1 MAIDYLFLILGGI
14 VAYLMGSISFSVW
27 IGRIFYGVDVREK
40 GSGNAGATNT
50 IRVLGIKA
58 GIIVLLLD
66 AFKAWGPVQLAPI
79 FAHGYLDEQALVNYK
94 IILGAL
100 AVIGHVFP
108 LYTGFRG
115 GKGVA
120 SLVGVVIALFP
131 YAFLL
136 ILLWFL
142 IVFLIT
148 RYVSLAS
155 ITASILFPFI
165 VVFIFH
171 ESSPSLI
178 ILSIFIA
185 VFVPLTHK
193 KNIRRLIKGEELK
206 MSFKRKES
214 AEK

>member
-1 MAIDYLFLILGGI
+1 MLISYLFLVFGGM
-14 VAYLMGSISFSVW
+14 VAYLLGSISFSVW
-27 IGRIFYGVDVREK
+27 IGRIFYGVDVREQ

-66 AFKAWGPVQLAPI
+66 AAKAWAPVQLAPV
-79 FAHGYLDEQALVNYK
+79 FANGFLEANPLVNYR
-94 IILGAL
+94 IFLGAL
-100 AVIGHVFP
+100 AVLGHVFP

-120 SLVGVVIALFP
+120 SLVGVIIALFP
-131 YAFLL
+131 YAFLV
-136 ILLWFL
+136 ILGWFL

-155 ITASILFPFI
+155 VTSAILFPFLVI
-165 VVFIFH
+165 FIFH

-178 ILSIFIA
+178 LLSVFIA
-185 VFVPLTHK
+185 VFVPFTHK
-193 KNIRRLIKGEELK
+193 KNIRRLLKGEELK
-206 MSFKRKES
+206 MSFRRNDR

>member
-1 MAIDYLFLILGGI
+1 
-14 VAYLMGSISFSVW
+14 
-27 IGRIFYGVDVREK
+27 
-40 GSGNAGATNT
+40 
-50 IRVLGIKA
+50 
-58 GIIVLLLD
+58 
-66 AFKAWGPVQLAPI
+66 
-79 FAHGYLDEQALVNYK
+79 VNYK

-131 YAFLL
+131 YAFLM
-136 ILLWFL
+136 ILVWFL
-142 IVFLIT
+142 IVFLLT

-165 VVFIFH
+165 VIFIFH

-178 ILSIFIA
+178 ILSVFIA
-185 VFVPLTHK
+185 IFVPLTHK
-193 KNIRRLIKGEELK
+193 KNILRLIKGEELK

>member
-1 MAIDYLFLILGGI
+1 MIISYLFLILGGI
-14 VAYLMGSISFSVW
+14 IAYLLGSISFSVW

-58 GIIVLLLD
+58 GIVVLLLD
-66 AFKAWGPVQLAPI
+66 AIKAWAPVQLAPL
-79 FAHGYLDEQALVNYK
+79 FSAGFLVDQALVNYR
-94 IILGAL
+94 ILLGAL
-100 AVIGHVFP
+100 AVLGHVFP

-131 YAFLL
+131 YSFLMILGWFLL
-136 ILLWFL
+136 IF
-142 IVFLIT
+142 IIT

-155 ITASILFPFI
+155 VSSAILFPFI

-171 ESSPSLI
+171 EPSPSLI
-178 ILSIFIA
+178 ILSVFIA

-193 KNIRRLIKGEELK
+193 KNIKRLLKGEELK
-206 MSFKRKES
+206 MSFSRKEN